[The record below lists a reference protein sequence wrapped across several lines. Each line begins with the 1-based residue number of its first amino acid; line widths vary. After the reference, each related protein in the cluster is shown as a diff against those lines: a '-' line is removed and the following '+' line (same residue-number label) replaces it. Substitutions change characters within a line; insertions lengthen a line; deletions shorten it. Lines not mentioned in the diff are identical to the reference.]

1 MKPRVLMRILWPAF
15 LAAAIAVTV
24 VFTLID
30 PGELDVLGK
39 PLQASRLGVYTVG
52 FLLAWAVCAVSSAL
66 TVLMLPR
73 GRAEDDEDEL
83 P

>member
-1 MKPRVLMRILWPAF
+1 MRVLWPAF

-24 VFTLID
+24 IFTLID
-30 PGELDVLGK
+30 PGELDVFGR

-52 FLLAWAVCAVSSAL
+52 FLLAWALCAVSSAL
-66 TVLMLPR
+66 TLLMLPR
-73 GRAEDDEDEL
+73 ARRDQVDESDDDM